1 MVFKKILNVL
11 ATVLKVVSIVSA
23 STACWIFLYQPKVPK
38 SLMN

>member
-1 MVFKKILNVL
+1 VSKKLLNIFAML
-11 ATVLKVVSIVSA
+11 LTVLSIVST

>member
-1 MVFKKILNVL
+1 M
-11 ATVLKVVSIVSA
+11 VVSIVSA